1 MNHSLT
7 WRQRLSFGYIGAI
20 YVWAAIIVIFA
31 IATPHQF
38 LETYTIRAVVNNYS
52 ITGLAALAVLVPM
65 AAGTFDASIGGNI
78 SLSGV
83 ICAYLLIHTGL
94 SIPEVVL
101 LSLASGLALGLVNVL
116 VVVVLGIPSLIG
128 TLATWLIA
136 DSLSVAISDNATLSS
151 PRISGAFSRYLS
163 NANWSGFAI
172 PIVFVLVIA
181 VIMGITLSRTVSG
194 RYTFAVG
201 FSLTASKLAGIRV
214 KAIQS
219 GALLCS
225 GLVGAIA
232 GVVLAAHVSS
242 ATPAIGDSYLLPAF
256 AAVFVGATQ
265 FSTKRFNATG
275 TVIAVFMLGTGE
287 YGLLVLG
294 APQWT
299 PGVFQGVALVA
310 AIGLTHL
317 YDPGRSTRRL
327 RAKAASACRRRRAG
341 VRAASGAGVRSPAS
355 PAPAVPLLAATAPAA
370 VSTLQSVPV
379 SQNGASSVPV
389 EIVGL
394 SKTFPGQRALIDV
407 SMDVRA
413 GEIHAL
419 LGQNGSGK
427 STLIKILAG
436 IYRPDSG
443 GVVRVA
449 GQDLP
454 FGSPRESRRMGLQFV
469 HQSLGIIEELTAVE
483 NIALGFGYVH
493 RAGLFINWRAQRKKT
508 KRLLKK
514 LSVDFDI
521 DRPVSE
527 LRPVDRS
534 AVAIAR
540 ALDDDDGAAKV
551 LVLDEP
557 TAALPPHEVDALF
570 SLVRKARSDGTS
582 VIYVSHRLNEIFQL
596 ADRTTVL
603 RDGVSQGTVNV
614 RDIDHSELV
623 RMIVGDDTLRDHA
636 GAASS
641 AELDGGEPIRLPSAH
656 TEQVALR
663 VRNLVAQRL
672 EGIDFDLKLGEI
684 VGVAGL
690 TGSGRE
696 ELAGALVG
704 ERPSH
709 VDLENIDGKRR
720 SDPTPR
726 QAKDLGVVLVLPNRA
741 SGAAILEFTMRE
753 NISLPSLSRDS
764 SLGFISRSA
773 EYVHSKHWIEALD
786 IRPRDPERIYALL
799 SGGNQQ
805 KVVFAKW
812 LCFSPK
818 VMVIEDPTS
827 GVDVGARQAIYDLV
841 RHQASAGVS
850 FVVCSS
856 DPDDLLAV
864 CDRILV
870 LNEGRI
876 VDQLVGS
883 DIEESRLLMA
893 MVGASKMQSVS
904 EGSTSG

>member
-31 IATPHQF
+31 IATPDQF
-38 LETYTIRAVVNNYS
+38 LETYTLRAVVNNYS

-232 GVVLAAHVSS
+232 GVVLAADVSS

-327 RAKAASACRRRRAG
+327 RAKAASA
-341 VRAASGAGVRSPAS
+341 VPASAVPASAVPAS
-355 PAPAVPLLAATAPAA
+355 PAPAVPLLAATAPPR
-370 VSTLQSVPV
+370 SRR
-379 SQNGASSVPV
+379 SSRSRYRRT
-389 EIVGL
+389 GR
-394 SKTFPGQRALIDV
+394 RACR
-407 SMDVRA
+407 SR
-413 GEIHAL
+413 
-419 LGQNGSGK
+419 SW
-427 STLIKILAG
+427 
-436 IYRPDSG
+436 
-443 GVVRVA
+443 
-449 GQDLP
+449 
-454 FGSPRESRRMGLQFV
+454 GSPRPFPGN
-469 HQSLGIIEELTAVE
+469 G
-483 NIALGFGYVH
+483 
-493 RAGLFINWRAQRKKT
+493 
-508 KRLLKK
+508 
-514 LSVDFDI
+514 
-521 DRPVSE
+521 
-527 LRPVDRS
+527 
-534 AVAIAR
+534 
-540 ALDDDDGAAKV
+540 
-551 LVLDEP
+551 
-557 TAALPPHEVDALF
+557 
-570 SLVRKARSDGTS
+570 
-582 VIYVSHRLNEIFQL
+582 
-596 ADRTTVL
+596 
-603 RDGVSQGTVNV
+603 
-614 RDIDHSELV
+614 
-623 RMIVGDDTLRDHA
+623 
-636 GAASS
+636 
-641 AELDGGEPIRLPSAH
+641 PS
-656 TEQVALR
+656 
-663 VRNLVAQRL
+663 
-672 EGIDFDLKLGEI
+672 
-684 VGVAGL
+684 
-690 TGSGRE
+690 
-696 ELAGALVG
+696 
-704 ERPSH
+704 
-709 VDLENIDGKRR
+709 
-720 SDPTPR
+720 
-726 QAKDLGVVLVLPNRA
+726 
-741 SGAAILEFTMRE
+741 
-753 NISLPSLSRDS
+753 
-764 SLGFISRSA
+764 
-773 EYVHSKHWIEALD
+773 
-786 IRPRDPERIYALL
+786 
-799 SGGNQQ
+799 
-805 KVVFAKW
+805 
-812 LCFSPK
+812 
-818 VMVIEDPTS
+818 
-827 GVDVGARQAIYDLV
+827 
-841 RHQASAGVS
+841 
-850 FVVCSS
+850 
-856 DPDDLLAV
+856 
-864 CDRILV
+864 
-870 LNEGRI
+870 
-876 VDQLVGS
+876 
-883 DIEESRLLMA
+883 
-893 MVGASKMQSVS
+893 
-904 EGSTSG
+904 

>member
-1 MNHSLT
+1 MTTPVVVTGAAGFIGSHVTRALVEQGASVIATDVRTTLPEPVLSGLDTSRVSYVSGDLRREETLDDLVEAAGERANVVHAAALLRYSEMAGALGQGAPSFPGALEVFDVNAMATWRLCSKFATAGRLARFVYVSTRSVFGSLEVDGDTIAETSPPSPIGIYGSSKTAAEFGVLAFRDVFALDLVVARVTGVFGPWQGGVSWIGKAVDGVIAGTGYRTSTGGDDRYEFTYVKDTARGLVELVNAERLSYPIYHVSSGSIHSLGEVAQAFHAAEPDAVVEFGAGSQPGMRTRLPLGRLSNNRRSGLPAPMGLECGDRRLPGSRADGFVRCRGIRGPDRAGRPRPGAAGRGRGMNHSLT

-317 YDPGRSTRRL
+317 YDPGRSTRRR
-327 RAKAASACRRRRAG
+327 RAKAAGVGACRRPLCRRPCRRRSVGVPGAGGPLARRYRARRGLDAPVGPGLAERGVERAG
-341 VRAASGAGVRSPAS
+341 RDRGA
-355 PAPAVPLLAATAPAA
+355 L
-370 VSTLQSVPV
+370 
-379 SQNGASSVPV
+379 
-389 EIVGL
+389 
-394 SKTFPGQRALIDV
+394 
-407 SMDVRA
+407 
-413 GEIHAL
+413 
-419 LGQNGSGK
+419 
-427 STLIKILAG
+427 
-436 IYRPDSG
+436 
-443 GVVRVA
+443 
-449 GQDLP
+449 QDLSRATGP
-454 FGSPRESRRMGLQFV
+454 HRRQHGRSSRRDSRAPGPER
-469 HQSLGIIEELTAVE
+469 LG
-483 NIALGFGYVH
+483 
-493 RAGLFINWRAQRKKT
+493 
-508 KRLLKK
+508 
-514 LSVDFDI
+514 
-521 DRPVSE
+521 
-527 LRPVDRS
+527 
-534 AVAIAR
+534 
-540 ALDDDDGAAKV
+540 
-551 LVLDEP
+551 
-557 TAALPPHEVDALF
+557 EVDAHQDPG
-570 SLVRKARSDGTS
+570 R
-582 VIYVSHRLNEIFQL
+582 H
-596 ADRTTVL
+596 
-603 RDGVSQGTVNV
+603 
-614 RDIDHSELV
+614 
-623 RMIVGDDTLRDHA
+623 
-636 GAASS
+636 
-641 AELDGGEPIRLPSAH
+641 LP
-656 TEQVALR
+656 TR
-663 VRNLVAQRL
+663 
-672 EGIDFDLKLGEI
+672 F
-684 VGVAGL
+684 
-690 TGSGRE
+690 GR
-696 ELAGALVG
+696 
-704 ERPSH
+704 
-709 VDLENIDGKRR
+709 
-720 SDPTPR
+720 
-726 QAKDLGVVLVLPNRA
+726 
-741 SGAAILEFTMRE
+741 
-753 NISLPSLSRDS
+753 
-764 SLGFISRSA
+764 SRSC
-773 EYVHSKHWIEALD
+773 S
-786 IRPRDPERIYALL
+786 RPGPA
-799 SGGNQQ
+799 
-805 KVVFAKW
+805 
-812 LCFSPK
+812 
-818 VMVIEDPTS
+818 
-827 GVDVGARQAIYDLV
+827 V
-841 RHQASAGVS
+841 RLAS
-850 FVVCSS
+850 
-856 DPDDLLAV
+856 
-864 CDRILV
+864 
-870 LNEGRI
+870 
-876 VDQLVGS
+876 
-883 DIEESRLLMA
+883 
-893 MVGASKMQSVS
+893 
-904 EGSTSG
+904 